1 MHDLSYK
8 ESTFTIMEHSV
19 IKYPQIRIKP
29 SSLSYKIHQFKT
41 LTIKSPNTISNSF
54 KNTKLTIQIKHNK
67 IVHQLT

>member
-1 MHDLSYK
+1 
-8 ESTFTIMEHSV
+8 MEQSA

-29 SSLSYKIHQFKT
+29 SSLSYKLHQTKT

-54 KNTKLTIQIKHNK
+54 TNTKLTILRKHNK